1 MSMLRQKDGG
11 TCKAHSRLNRLAHC
25 GDYCAFVGY
34 VGMEE
39 PEKMGLADEPEDI
52 YRKDSAFFDLDTIR
66 EGLYNGGS
74 LQGYLFRCLVCGKYQ
89 LYADCDRMPLSEV
102 TKDEQ

>member
-1 MSMLRQKDGG
+1 MLRQKDGG
-11 TCKAHSRLNRLAHC
+11 TCKAHSRLHRLAHC
-25 GDYCAFVGY
+25 GDYCAFVEY

-39 PEKMGLADEPEDI
+39 PEKMGLADKPEDI
-52 YRKDSAFFDLDTIR
+52 YRKDAAFFGIDTIR

-89 LYADCDRMPLSEV
+89 FYADCDRMPLSEV